1 MIVIGTIFGSIFGGI
16 QSQMFGRKIT
26 MLSAIGLFISGMSCI
41 RFGSHYAFL
50 LFGQFLMGFS
60 SSYLACAVPSYNSE
74 ISQPQMRKLSGT
86 FYTTFFSLGGALMFL
101 FTAIFHIRTSMII
114 VLVMASSNFILML
127 FCPKSPSWLLN
138 KGRQQDAFEVL
149 KRIRGCEEVARV
161 ELDRLKENKKK
172 QALSMEKSGEENKK
186 VERILNSVKQSSF
199 LKPLFVLMSIFLF
212 GLQLSGATSLPIY
225 FIPFLNK
232 TGVVTVFDPYWAAS
246 TLTLWRVCVNVMATL
261 VASRVKRR
269 PLLIFAG
276 LFCAIGWFMT
286 GLSTYFY
293 ENDYFVDYISILPW
307 FTYIS
312 FGVTITGYAS
322 GFVMVLFMLL
332 GELLPSNL
340 RGLGIGI
347 VLSFNNTAWF
357 LMVFLF
363 PKILSTFGTGGTFF
377 AMSGMTFFVII
388 LIYFIVPE
396 TLGRTLE
403 NIESH
408 YRKEKDVDENEIL

>member
-16 QSQMFGRKIT
+16 QSQLFGRKIT
-26 MLSAIGLFISGMSCI
+26 MLTSVALFMAGLSCI
-41 RFGSHYAFL
+41 RFGNHYALML
-50 LFGQFLMGFS
+50 LGQFLMGVS
-60 SSYLACAVPSYNSE
+60 SSYLACVVPSYNSE
-74 ISQPQMRKLSGT
+74 ISQPKLRKLSGT

-101 FTAIFHIRTSMII
+101 FTAIFQIRTSIVII
-114 VLVMASSNFILML
+114 LVMAASNFVLLL

-138 KGRQQDAFEVL
+138 KGRKQDAFEVL
-149 KRIRGCEEVARV
+149 KRIRGCEEVAKE
-161 ELDRLKENKKK
+161 ELERLKENKKK
-172 QALSMEKSGEENKK
+172 QVLSTEGFEGEKGNYHK
-186 VERILNSVKQSSF
+186 LFHNFKQRSF
-199 LKPLFVLMSIFLF
+199 LKPLLLLASLFLF
-212 GLQLSGATSLPIY
+212 GLQLSGATTLPIY

-261 VASRVKRR
+261 VASRMKRR

-276 LFCAIGWFMT
+276 LICALGWFMT
-286 GLSTYFY
+286 GVSTYFY
-293 ENDYFVDYISILPW
+293 EKENFEDFRNIIPW
-307 FTYIS
+307 ITYIS

-322 GFVMVLFMLL
+322 GIVMVLFMLL

-340 RGLGIGI
+340 RGLGTGI
-347 VLSFNNTAWF
+347 VLSLNSTTWC

-377 AMSGMTFFVII
+377 IMSGMTLFVII
-388 LIYFIVPE
+388 ITYFFVPE
-396 TLGRTLE
+396 TFGMTLE

-408 YRKEKDVDENEIL
+408 YRNNKDVDENKI